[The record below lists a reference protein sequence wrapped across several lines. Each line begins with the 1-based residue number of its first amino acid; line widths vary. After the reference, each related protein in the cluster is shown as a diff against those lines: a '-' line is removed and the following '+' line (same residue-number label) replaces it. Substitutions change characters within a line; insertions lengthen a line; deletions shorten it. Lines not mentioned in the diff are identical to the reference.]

1 MAPTLRIL
9 HILRAPIGGLFRHV
23 RDLALEQV
31 KWGLQVGVLVDAN
44 SCDRLTQQRLASL
57 ESKLPLGL
65 HKISMGRAPGLSDL
79 KCIAQTRNLA
89 RELNIDVL
97 HGHGAKGGLYARLG
111 GSFPVA
117 ADRPRPLRF
126 YTPHGGS
133 LHYFDG
139 SIKGNVYVTA
149 EAALLRATD
158 GLIFE
163 SAFARDKFA
172 SSISLEGVPHRVIH
186 NGVSDSDFT
195 PRVLEDDA
203 AEFLFLG
210 ELRHLKGVDLLLEAL
225 AQLDHGSPRVV
236 IVGDGP
242 DAQEFRQLSHR
253 LGLGARVTFTGALPA
268 REAFTKGKI
277 LIMPSRAESFPYV
290 LLEAAAAGIPFIA
303 TSVGGVPE
311 MVEGTGNRLVPP
323 GDAQALACAMA
334 MAVDDFGTAQ
344 DRAVEMREIASKRFT
359 TEQMMKSVLEFYR
372 DGLLRCRAKTPVSGA
387 HPGGVYYNGNKS

>member
-9 HILRAPIGGLFRHV
+9 HILRAPVGGLFRHV
-23 RDLALEQV
+23 RDLAIDQV

-44 SCDRLTQQRLASL
+44 SCDRLTEQRLAAL

-65 HKISMGRAPGLSDL
+65 HKIAMGRAPGLSDL
-79 KCIAQTRNLA
+79 KCIAQTRSLA
-89 RELNIDVL
+89 RELKIDVL

-117 ADRPRPLRF
+117 ADQPRPLRY

-139 SIKGNVYVTA
+139 SLKGNVYVTA

-172 SSISLEGVPHRVIH
+172 SCINLEGVPHRIIH
-186 NGVSDSDFT
+186 NGVGKSDFV
-195 PRVLEDDA
+195 PRVLDEDA

-225 AQLDHGSPRVV
+225 AELDLGAPRAV

-242 DAQEFRQLSHR
+242 DAQEFKQLSHR
-253 LGLGARVTFTGALPA
+253 LGLGARVTFTGAMPA
-268 REAFTKGKI
+268 REAFTKGRV
-277 LIMPSRAESFPYV
+277 LVMPSRAESFPYV

-303 TSVGGVPE
+303 TRVGGVPE
-311 MVEGTGNRLVPP
+311 MVEGTNTRLVPP
-323 GDAQALACAMA
+323 GDAQSLACAMA
-334 MAVDDFGTAQ
+334 MAADDLAAAQ
-344 DRAVEMREIASKRFT
+344 HRADEMREIASKRFT

-372 DGLLRCRAKTPVSGA
+372 DGLLRCRTNPAVSSA
-387 HPGGVYYNGNKS
+387 SPGGIYYNGNKS